1 MTWPQLRSPFNVLNQ
16 ILRQQLRCINTVTR
30 LLCTLDPYVQ
40 LIKHVKKK
48 SYGDIPQPAK
58 KICES
63 AVMQRHC
70 RPNHMFLLL
79 LFFQRQILTGHG
91 HVKVKNNP
99 PKTLGVSL
107 GEMSGEERVRIQLS
121 ASSRDNSI
129 ISDHIWIFTTFL
141 KINWRMSRYYYPGY
155 KRFFSR
161 VRMDALVSATGRQ
174 IFGRRPE

>member
-1 MTWPQLRSPFNVLNQ
+1 
-16 ILRQQLRCINTVTR
+16 
-30 LLCTLDPYVQ
+30 
-40 LIKHVKKK
+40 
-48 SYGDIPQPAK
+48 
-58 KICES
+58 
-63 AVMQRHC
+63 MQRHC

-155 KRFFSR
+155 KRFFLACGWMLWCRPQADKFSVEGQSNERRSR
-161 VRMDALVSATGRQ
+161 KTCMKSLWHPRYNTTG
-174 IFGRRPE
+174 